1 MESFQKGLP
10 HSVSESPPQMSFT
23 KTSRRPCSSFTLW
36 KSAST
41 SSSTPW
47 STWTQMPVPPSA
59 VTSSAVSSMVSGRL
73 PVAGRPRTLRPVQYT
88 VAPPSPSI
96 LAMPRPAPRVAP
108 ATTATFPVRAS
119 CRTLHQAVR
128 TKTGDRD
135 SPGRRPVTVDQG
147 NGGVPSPSFERH
159 RPSSEGAAVT
169 RCTGWCPRRSPA
181 PAGAARSSGD
191 GLGYCPSRLRRTPRP
206 C

>member
-1 MESFQKGLP
+1 MRPWSCSTIRGTPCRLVMMCVWTACRSIARPFSMESFQKGLP
-10 HSVSESPPQMSFT
+10 HSVSGSPPQMSFT
-23 KTSRRPCSSFTLW
+23 KTSSRPCSSLTLW

-88 VAPPSPSI
+88 VAPASPSM

-108 ATTATFPVRAS
+108 ATTATFPVRGFMSDAPS
-119 CRTLHQAVR
+119 SGTY
-128 TKTGDRD
+128 GN
-135 SPGRRPVTVDQG
+135 RRPGLARPPAVTVGQG
-147 NGGVPSPSFERH
+147 NRTVVSSPE
-159 RPSSEGAAVT
+159 
-169 RCTGWCPRRSPA
+169 
-181 PAGAARSSGD
+181 
-191 GLGYCPSRLRRTPRP
+191 
-206 C
+206 